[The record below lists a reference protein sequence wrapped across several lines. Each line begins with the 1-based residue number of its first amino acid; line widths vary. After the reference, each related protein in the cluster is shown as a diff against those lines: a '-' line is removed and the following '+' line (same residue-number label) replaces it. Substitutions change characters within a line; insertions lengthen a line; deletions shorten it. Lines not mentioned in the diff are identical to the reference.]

1 MLQLAVSNLSA
12 VLKYAQENPREDLD
26 EDVEPVEMSEEGGA
40 SGNPPIV
47 QAEDQTMFEAEVQG
61 RDKRAAGETRL
72 PIPVRQ
78 RVAEA
83 EAEAS
88 KRAQHAGEE
97 GQAKFVRFDSDAP
110 VVEPSPKQQKTSLY
124 SPVYA
129 GDRPG
134 SQDSTMKVLDRLQ
147 CQIKSLQVWIKQ
159 Q

>member
-47 QAEDQTMFEAEVQG
+47 QAEDQAMFEAEVQG

-78 RVAEA
+78 RVAELKQKLPN
-83 EAEAS
+83 EP
-88 KRAQHAGEE
+88 KHAGEE
-97 GQAKFVRFDSDAP
+97 GQA
-110 VVEPSPKQQKTSLY
+110 SL
-124 SPVYA
+124 
-129 GDRPG
+129 
-134 SQDSTMKVLDRLQ
+134 
-147 CQIKSLQVWIKQ
+147 
-159 Q
+159 